1 MLLAIEQGN
10 TNTMFA
16 VHDGERWTAQWRAGT
31 DSTRTADDYAVW
43 LSQLLAMAGL
53 QFASLDDCIISS
65 VVPQSIFNLRTLAG
79 VAEGLDLDGALRLRL
94 DDGTLERVTAG
105 DVFFGSAT

>member
-16 VHDGERWTAQWRAGT
+16 VHDGQRWIAQWRAAT
-31 DSTRTADDYAVW
+31 ESTRTADEYAVW

-53 QFASLDDCIISS
+53 QLGVFNGCIISS
-65 VVPQSIFNLRTLAG
+65 GTSVGRRARIDRGAG
-79 VAEGLDLDGALRLRL
+79 
-94 DDGTLERVTAG
+94 
-105 DVFFGSAT
+105 